1 MSPDDRPANL
11 SAALGDRYVIERALG
26 SGGMAT
32 VYLADDVKHRRKVAI
47 KVLRAELASSIGPQ
61 RFLRE
66 IEIAASLNHPH
77 ILPLYDSGAA
87 GDVLYYVMPYVRGET
102 LRQRLLREKQLSI
115 DEALD
120 ITRQVAAA
128 LAFAHA
134 QGVIHRDIKPEN
146 ILLHEG
152 EAIVADFGIAL
163 VTMTEHPTVSR
174 LTETGTFIGTPEYM
188 SPEQAQ
194 GQPGLDARSDVY
206 SLACVMFEM
215 LAGEA
220 PHSGPTP
227 MAVLAKRFSGATP
240 SLARLRS
247 AVPVAVDRALTRALA
262 SKPADRFESV
272 AAFASALSES
282 AAPSGLPSVAVL
294 PFVNLSSDPENEYFA
309 DGITEDVIAQL
320 SRIRALKVISRT
332 SVMPFKGR
340 TESLREIGA
349 ALGATTILEGSV
361 RRVGDRVRIVAQLI
375 DVESDQHLWAET
387 YDRQV
392 TDIFAIQSDVAL
404 HIAGALQAELSRD
417 ERTRIS
423 KEPTTN
429 VDAYQLYLH
438 GRHCYLRYNEEG
450 FRKSIEYY
458 NRAIERDGGY
468 AMAHVGLALAYA
480 ELGETGGAEPEE
492 AYGRARAAARRAIEL
507 DNQLSEAHC
516 VLGYVRFVS
525 DFDWAGA
532 ELEFKRALELSPGN
546 TDANDLYGRLCAALG
561 RYDEAIAFQ
570 KRANELDPIIN
581 RVDLATAYLRAGR
594 YEDALDAATRAVDL
608 DPHDPRCH
616 ATLGWAFAKMGD
628 YGRGLTELQAAVALS
643 PNDSTWL
650 AQLGQAT
657 AMAGNMDA
665 ARELLRKLDDLSR
678 RRFVS
683 PYHFAYVHTGLGE
696 HDRAMDYLEKAYEAR
711 SGAIYGVKG
720 SFLFTSLHP
729 HPRFR
734 ELMRKMNLL

>member
-1 MSPDDRPANL
+1 MSSGEWPANL

-32 VYLADDVKHRRKVAI
+32 VYLADDIKHHRKVAI
-47 KVLRAELASSIGPQ
+47 KVLRAELAFTIGPQ

-66 IEIAASLNHPH
+66 IEIAACLNHPH
-77 ILPLYDSGAA
+77 ILPLYDSGAG

-102 LRQRLLREKQLSI
+102 LRQWLLRERQLSI
-115 DEALD
+115 DDAMD

-128 LAFAHA
+128 LGFAHA

-152 EAIVADFGIAL
+152 EAMLADFGIAL
-163 VTMTEHPTVSR
+163 VTEHPTGSR
-174 LTETGTFIGTPEYM
+174 LTETGIFIGTPQYM

-194 GQPGLDARSDVY
+194 GILELDARSDVY

-215 LAGEA
+215 LAGQP
-220 PHSGPTP
+220 PHAAPTP
-227 MAVLAKRFSGATP
+227 MGVLAKRFSGATP
-240 SLARLRS
+240 SLSRLRN
-247 AVPVAVDRALTRALA
+247 AVPVAIDRALTRALA
-262 SKPADRFESV
+262 SNPADRFESV
-272 AAFASALSES
+272 AAFVSALSES
-282 AAPSGLPSVAVL
+282 AAPSDVPSVAVL

-320 SRIRALKVISRT
+320 ARIRALKVISRT

-340 TESLREIGA
+340 TERLREIGA

-361 RRVGDRVRIVAQLI
+361 RRIGDRVRIVAQLV
-375 DVESDQHLWAET
+375 DVEPDQHLWAET
-387 YDRQV
+387 YDRQL

-404 HIAGALQAELSRD
+404 HIAEALRAELSRD
-417 ERTRIS
+417 ERLRIK
-423 KEPTTN
+423 KEPTSN

-450 FRKSIEYY
+450 FRKSIDYF
-458 NRAIERDGGY
+458 NRAIERDSRY
-468 AMAHVGLALAYA
+468 AMAYVGLALAFT
-480 ELGETGGAEPEE
+480 ELGETGGAEPGETHSQ
-492 AYGRARAAARRAIEL
+492 ARAAARRAIEL
-507 DNQLSEAHC
+507 DKQLSEAHC
-516 VLGYVRFVS
+516 VLGYVKFAS

-532 ELEFKRALELSPGN
+532 EQEFKQALELSPGN
-546 TDANDLYGRLCAALG
+546 TDAIDLYGRLCAALG

-594 YEDALDAATRAVDL
+594 YEDAMDAAARAVDL

-616 ATLGWAFAKMGD
+616 ATLGWTFLKKGD
-628 YGRGLTELQAAVALS
+628 YARGLTELEAAVALS

-650 AQLGQAT
+650 AQLGQAS
-657 AMAGNMDA
+657 ALAGKTET
-665 ARELLRKLDDLSR
+665 AREVLQRLEDLSR

-683 PYHFAYVHTGLGE
+683 PYHFAYVYTGLGE
-696 HDRAMDYLEKAYEAR
+696 HDRAMDYLERAYETR

-729 HPRFR
+729 HPRFK
-734 ELMRKMNLL
+734 ELLRRMNLP